1 MRLFGHVCLLIPINE
16 IARKMALARKVQNY
30 TFKIALGPFTQC
42 LVLYLGGLE
51 LSGGSDI

>member
-1 MRLFGHVCLLIPINE
+1 MRLFGCVYLLIPINE
-16 IARKMALARKVQNY
+16 IACKMALARQVQNY
-30 TFKIALGPFTQC
+30 TFRIALGPFTKY